1 MAKKNRVIP
10 CFLRLAKPLF
20 VFSFAKMLYVDGL
33 AQLLPSD
40 DALLGEF
47 LSLTDLFLHTNFVE
61 FLFQFLERFVD
72 RIAFFNG
79 NNNHKKYL
87 FLLGLILYL
96 IKGCKNTLFL
106 ICSIFI
112 FFQYYFLKMYSSG
125 ISTKTP
131 FYLKKKSFR
140 NGCLKFPF
148 SPVFFDHSSKNCEMT
163 MEIIPKIQPQ
173 LKENPVFCC

>member
-106 ICSIFI
+106 IRSEI
-112 FFQYYFLKMYSSG
+112 FFFHDSGGPAGTARRRAFRYNSLPFHLPPPTLVRRSNPYRNPSDFFRFFL
-125 ISTKTP
+125 P
-131 FYLKKKSFR
+131 F
-140 NGCLKFPF
+140 C
-148 SPVFFDHSSKNCEMT
+148 
-163 MEIIPKIQPQ
+163 
-173 LKENPVFCC
+173 